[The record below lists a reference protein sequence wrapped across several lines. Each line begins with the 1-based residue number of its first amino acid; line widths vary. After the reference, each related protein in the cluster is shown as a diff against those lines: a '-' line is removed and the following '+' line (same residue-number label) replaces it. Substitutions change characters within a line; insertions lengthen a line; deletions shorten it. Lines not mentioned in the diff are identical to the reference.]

1 MCLTYS
7 KVKIFNYYLQNKSVK
22 KNPGLSTQNKSQ
34 STQTPIVVPPKV
46 LISNLPIALLEMYK
60 YNWL

>member
-22 KNPGLSTQNKSQ
+22 KNPRLSTQNKSQ
-34 STQTPIVVPPKV
+34 STQTPIVVPQ
-46 LISNLPIALLEMYK
+46 K
-60 YNWL
+60 YWVVTYQ